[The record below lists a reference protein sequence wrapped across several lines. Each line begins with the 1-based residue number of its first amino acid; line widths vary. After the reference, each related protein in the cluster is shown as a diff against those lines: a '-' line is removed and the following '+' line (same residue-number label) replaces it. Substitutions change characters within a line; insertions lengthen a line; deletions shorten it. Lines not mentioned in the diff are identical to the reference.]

1 VCLDFHGKSIYDSI
15 QRASRE
21 VRGSLLILLVKSHR
35 SPQLLSYQRS
45 RGIMSDKDVKDYVG
59 SSSPAVSFDY
69 GVAESKET
77 SGTTRITKYVRGQCA
92 FRND

>member
-1 VCLDFHGKSIYDSI
+1 
-15 QRASRE
+15 
-21 VRGSLLILLVKSHR
+21 
-35 SPQLLSYQRS
+35 
-45 RGIMSDKDVKDYVG
+45 MSDKDVKDYVG